1 MPMLRMR
8 IVADLKQVKNS
19 LSNEENSGQGGGVE
33 QVEKAPPW
41 GEVGQYYNI

>member
-8 IVADLKQVKNS
+8 IVADLKQVKSS
-19 LSNEENSGQGGGVE
+19 LPNEENSGQGGGVE
-33 QVEKAPPW
+33 QVENAPPW